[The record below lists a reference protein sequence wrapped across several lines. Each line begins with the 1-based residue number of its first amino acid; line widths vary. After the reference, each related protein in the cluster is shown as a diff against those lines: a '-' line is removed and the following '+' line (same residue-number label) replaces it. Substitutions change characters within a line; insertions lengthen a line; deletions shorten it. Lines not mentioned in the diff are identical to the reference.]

1 MRGCFVR
8 LSSLLLLLLHSSFFS
23 GIMSWLHHIDRSI
36 GEGQGE
42 AQHAVKPVEKVKE
55 YYSYIKVAPLQT
67 VFSLRNSTE
76 NGGDGG
82 PSGAPLGL
90 GLLIAMVSAALAI
103 AIIALLISKMRRRQN
118 TDSTDIDLEVPTD
131 PYVQAIMFPT
141 EPRPEWHR
149 HLRQVINK
157 AGQKIF
163 KKGEP
168 HETTIPENLRHQLKH
183 IYVY

>member
-1 MRGCFVR
+1 MIVMVMIVQRWCGGGG
-8 LSSLLLLLLHSSFFS
+8 
-23 GIMSWLHHIDRSI
+23 GIA
-36 GEGQGE
+36 EGQGE
-42 AQHAVKPVEKVKE
+42 TQDAIKPVEKIRE
-55 YYSYIKVAPLQT
+55 YYSYIKVSPLHSI
-67 VFSLRNSTE
+67 FSQRNITE
-76 NGGDGG
+76 NGSDGG
-82 PSGAPLGL
+82 ANGASLGL

-103 AIIALLISKMRRRQN
+103 AIIALLISKMRRRQSS
-118 TDSTDIDLEVPTD
+118 DSTDIDLEVPTD
-131 PYVQAIMFPT
+131 PYMQAIMFPT

>member
-1 MRGCFVR
+1 MHTLVV
-8 LSSLLLLLLHSSFFS
+8 
-23 GIMSWLHHIDRSI
+23 
-36 GEGQGE
+36 GE
-42 AQHAVKPVEKVKE
+42 ASPGVSVGTVEVPLLILPDDHHAPPED
-55 YYSYIKVAPLQT
+55 Y
-67 VFSLRNSTE
+67 
-76 NGGDGG
+76 DGG

>member
-1 MRGCFVR
+1 MAGGFVLHDPRLRGIAV
-8 LSSLLLLLLHSSFFS
+8 
-23 GIMSWLHHIDRSI
+23 
-36 GEGQGE
+36 GQGE
-42 AQHAVKPVEKVKE
+42 TQDTVKPVEKIRE
-55 YYSYIKVAPLQT
+55 YYSYIKVSPLQSI
-67 VFSLRNSTE
+67 FSQRNITE
-76 NGGDGG
+76 SASDGG
-82 PSGAPLGL
+82 ANGASLGL
-90 GLLIAMVSAALAI
+90 GLLIAMVTAALAI
-103 AIIALLISKMRRRQN
+103 AIIALLISKMRRRQSS
-118 TDSTDIDLEVPTD
+118 DSTDIDLEVPTD
-131 PYVQAIMFPT
+131 PYMQAIMFPT

>member
-1 MRGCFVR
+1 MAAVT
-8 LSSLLLLLLHSSFFS
+8 SQ
-23 GIMSWLHHIDRSI
+23 GIAV
-36 GEGQGE
+36 GQGE
-42 AQHAVKPVEKVKE
+42 TQDAVKPVEKVRE
-55 YYSYIKVAPLQT
+55 YYSYIKVSPLQS
-67 VFSLRNSTE
+67 VFSLRNITE
-76 NGGDGG
+76 NEHGGDGG
-82 PSGAPLGL
+82 ANGASLGL

-103 AIIALLISKMRRRQN
+103 AIIALLISKMRRRQSS
-118 TDSTDIDLEVPTD
+118 DSTDIDLEVPTD
-131 PYVQAIMFPT
+131 PYMEAIMFPT

>member
-1 MRGCFVR
+1 MHTLVV
-8 LSSLLLLLLHSSFFS
+8 
-23 GIMSWLHHIDRSI
+23 
-36 GEGQGE
+36 GE
-42 AQHAVKPVEKVKE
+42 ATSGASIRAVELPLLILPDDHHAP
-55 YYSYIKVAPLQT
+55 P
-67 VFSLRNSTE
+67 E
-76 NGGDGG
+76 NYDGG
-82 PSGAPLGL
+82 ANGASLGL

-103 AIIALLISKMRRRQN
+103 AIIALLISKMRRRQSS
-118 TDSTDIDLEVPTD
+118 DSTDIDLEVPTD
-131 PYVQAIMFPT
+131 PYMQAIMFPT